1 MKVRI
6 QNEDGL
12 SYNTKITDIETGKD
26 LEYIGY
32 FELSGEASS
41 GPLKVR
47 LTQYWVAVDVIA
59 DAEIKHV
66 CPCCGRPVDEQGKPI

>member
-12 SYNTKITDIETGKD
+12 SYNTKITDIETGKN
-26 LEYIGY
+26 LEYIGH
-32 FELSGEASS
+32 FELSGDAGS

-59 DAEIKHV
+59 DAEIKQV
-66 CPCCGRPVDEQGKPI
+66 CPCCGRSVEEKP